1 MGLFP
6 KRSQRKV
13 PAMVRQFAMA
23 VCLTTSLVAA
33 SPAVAGG
40 EPCPYHPVKVDPKC
54 ERSGVVREK
63 SPHND

>member
-1 MGLFP
+1 MF
-6 KRSQRKV
+6 
-13 PAMVRQFAMA
+13 RQFAMA
-23 VCLTTSLVAA
+23 ACLTTSLVTA
-33 SPAVAGG
+33 SPAVAAS